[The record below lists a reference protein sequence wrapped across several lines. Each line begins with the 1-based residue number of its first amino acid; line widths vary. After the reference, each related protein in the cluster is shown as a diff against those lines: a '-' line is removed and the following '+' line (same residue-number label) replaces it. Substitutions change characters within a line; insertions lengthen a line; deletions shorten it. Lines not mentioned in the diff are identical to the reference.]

1 MCWPHV
7 NRKLRPRLV
16 QLKSSSGNKDLATE
30 VLEDIETFQWVV
42 SVASFDTDF
51 KALED
56 KYLEERVSTAKE
68 SEALIEFFHYFR
80 EQWGP
85 DSKVKNWFEQA
96 FPFHIGN
103 NQGLEASS

>member
-56 KYLEERVSTAKE
+56 KYLEGDG
-68 SEALIEFFHYFR
+68 L
-80 EQWGP
+80 
-85 DSKVKNWFEQA
+85 KVVTIW
-96 FPFHIGN
+96 
-103 NQGLEASS
+103 L